1 MTIQAIYL
9 SVVFLAVFGCGLL
22 LTYYTTPN
30 TLRQRLERF
39 AQSAPAPA
47 NAAPSAPGWIARV
60 VKLTGPLGKLSL
72 PEQGWEKSPM
82 RIRFMNAGFRGP
94 STPTAYFALKTIL
107 ALAFP
112 ALWFFAVSTF
122 GLRLPFQVL
131 MASLVLA
138 AAIGYYIPN
147 VMLATLI
154 SRRKREIFENFPDA
168 IDLMTVCVEAGLGLD
183 AAMVR
188 VAQEME
194 MTSPTLA
201 AELHLVT
208 LELRAG
214 SPKEAALR
222 NLALRTGVEEV
233 DSLVAML
240 VQADRFGTSIADS
253 LRVHAESLRTKRR
266 QRAEE
271 AAAKIPVKLLF
282 PLIFCIFPSMLLVLL
297 GPAMIQIYRIL
308 LPTMTGQQ

>member
-1 MTIQAIYL
+1 MTVQVIYL
-9 SVVFLAVFGCGLL
+9 LVVFLAVFGCGLL

-30 TLRQRLERF
+30 TLRQRLEGF
-39 AQSAPAPA
+39 AGGAAAPATPD
-47 NAAPSAPGWIARV
+47 SGWVTRI
-60 VKLTGPLGKLSL
+60 VKLTGSLAKLSL
-72 PEQGWEKSPM
+72 PEEGWEKSPM

-94 STPTAYFALKTIL
+94 SAPTFYFATKTVFAI
-107 ALAFP
+107 ALP
-112 ALWFFAVSTF
+112 ALWFLAVTAFA
-122 GLRLPFQVL
+122 LKMQPQLL

-138 AAIGYYIPN
+138 GAIGYYAPN
-147 VMLATLI
+147 VVLARMI
-154 SRRKREIFENFPDA
+154 AARKREIFENFPDA

-188 VAQEME
+188 VAEEME
-194 MTSPTLA
+194 ITSPTLA
-201 AELHLVT
+201 SELHLVT

-214 SPKEAALR
+214 RPKEIALR

-233 DSLVAML
+233 DALVAML
-240 VQADRFGTSIADS
+240 VQAERFGTSIADS

-297 GPAMIQIYRIL
+297 GPAMIHIYRIL
-308 LPTMTGQQ
+308 FPIMAVE